1 MSDNIVNHPSELD
14 RQLDVDLSDDDWSD
28 VSSIFNDDTDVDLTY
43 RPSISDSDDE
53 EMPFSQLSTSR
64 GNAAARP
71 TPDNDQPASFVSDKM
86 DESTN
91 LMKEIKSELA
101 LVKKENE
108 NLRNLNS
115 AFTAEVDSLKGRVRS
130 LEQYSRKSNI
140 EINGIPETPKEDVS
154 GLVRDVGVALGV
166 EIQET
171 DISTAHRAPS
181 FNKDRILPLIVQF
194 SRRTVRDTLL
204 NKFKNKK
211 TMTAEQINAAFPAQK
226 IYVSEHLTPEN
237 KMFLSKLK
245 DKCKEIGYKFAWCK
259 DGKFFVRKCEGE
271 RFIRIE
277 NDEELNK
284 LK

>member
-1 MSDNIVNHPSELD
+1 M
-14 RQLDVDLSDDDWSD
+14 LS
-28 VSSIFNDDTDVDLTY
+28 
-43 RPSISDSDDE
+43 
-53 EMPFSQLSTSR
+53 
-64 GNAAARP
+64 
-71 TPDNDQPASFVSDKM
+71 
-86 DESTN
+86 
-91 LMKEIKSELA
+91 A
-101 LVKKENE
+101 LVPQPGVKHCPSPAQGGDIPRHSWT
-108 NLRNLNS
+108 LPC
-115 AFTAEVDSLKGRVRS
+115 TTEVDSLRGRVRS
-130 LEQYSRKSNI
+130 LEQYSRKNNL
-140 EINGIPETPKEDVS
+140 EINGIPETPKENVS

-171 DISTAHRAPS
+171 DISTAHRVPS
-181 FNKDRILPLIVQF
+181 FNKDRVPPLIVQF

-204 NKFKNKK
+204 NKFKDKK

-245 DKCKEIGYKFAWCK
+245 NKCKESGYKFAWCK